1 MAMTRTEQILKMVD
15 QKGIIRPR
23 DIEAE
28 GIPRT
33 YLYNLCKSGQ
43 LERRS
48 RGLYAR
54 VDAPITQNYDL
65 EELAKRMPKAVL
77 CLISALYFHN
87 IGTQVPHEIW
97 LSIPKSSWKPSIEY
111 PPLNLTYVSGTAYS
125 FGIEEH
131 LENGVK
137 IKVYS
142 PAKTVADCFKF
153 RNKIGLD
160 VALEALKET
169 WRDRKATADELV
181 AAAKA
186 CRMYNI
192 MRPYMEAIV

>member
-1 MAMTRTEQILKMVD
+1 MKRTEQILKLAD

-23 DIEAE
+23 DTEAI

-33 YLYNLCKSGQ
+33 YLSILCKSGQ

-54 VDAPITQNYDL
+54 TDAPITQNYEL
-65 EELAKRMPKAVL
+65 EEIAKRVPNAVF
-77 CLISALYFHN
+77 CLLSALSFHN
-87 IGTQVPHEIW
+87 IGTQLPHVIW
-97 LSIPKSSWKPSIEY
+97 ISVPKSSWKPTIEY
-111 PPLNLTYVSGTAYS
+111 PLNLTYVTGPAYS
-125 FGIEEH
+125 FGIQEH
-131 LENGVK
+131 IENGVTL
-137 IKVYS
+137 KVYS

-153 RNKIGLD
+153 RNKVGLD

-186 CRMYNI
+186 CRMYNV